1 MYKYNTRDVV
11 KGILQNFTFINQMPP
26 TEASHTPQWQ
36 NKIGR
41 TSCRREFYF
50 VILQPQRFSQKPI
63 KILIYDKRTFHK
75 RGVQNRRYKLE

>member
-1 MYKYNTRDVV
+1 MYNYNARDVV
-11 KGILQNFTFINQMPP
+11 KSILQNFTFINQMPP
-26 TEASHTPQWQ
+26 AKALHTPQRQ

-63 KILIYDKRTFHK
+63 KFLIYDKRTFYK